1 MWLLNEET
9 FRAMQRAEASGLAPT
24 AQQRTEF
31 QAQIEARGGVPR
43 NMSVSGSTAEIR
55 VEGVLTK
62 TPDLFAM
69 LFGGGNTTYTDIQ
82 AALALADSDP
92 AIKDVSLFI
101 DSPGGNVH
109 GLFDTLAA
117 LEAFSKPIKVR
128 AVQAQSAAY
137 AIAAAAG
144 KIDAVNPAAMF
155 GSIGTAV
162 SLFVDDEVVT
172 LTNTDSPDKRPDPR
186 TEEGRAVIV
195 QFLDA
200 INELFVDA
208 IARGRGV
215 SASVVSSEFGRGRT
229 VLAAEAKRK
238 GMIDSISKPARK
250 ASVRAEAQET
260 PELQVED
267 NIPPATS
274 GAQQEKKHMTLEEL
288 KAQHPELCK
297 ELVAEGVKKGEA
309 GERDRVC
316 AHLTLGEASGDLK
329 TAFEAIK
336 SGEAMTSTLQAKYMA
351 AGMNRRDREE
361 RQSESNS
368 AEKVLSNADA
378 TEPDAKDLGDEVV
391 ALMEQRRGKKVS

>member
-92 AIKDVSLFI
+92 AVKDVSLFI

-250 ASVRAEAQET
+250 ASVRAEVQET
-260 PELQVED
+260 PELQAED

-297 ELVAEGVKKGEA
+297 ELVAEGVKK
-309 GERDRVC
+309 ERDRVC

-329 TAFEAIK
+329 TAFEAIE
-336 SGEAMTSTLQAKYMA
+336 SGEVMTSTLQAKYMA

-361 RQSESNS
+361 RQSESSS

>member
-31 QAQIEARGGVPR
+31 QAQVEARGGVPR

-92 AIKDVSLFI
+92 AVKDVSLFI

-144 KIDAVNPAAMF
+144 KIAAVNPAAMF

-215 SASVVSSEFGRGRT
+215 SASVVSREFGRGRT

-250 ASVRAEAQET
+250 ASVRAEVQET

-297 ELVAEGVKKGEA
+297 ELVAEGVKK
-309 GERDRVC
+309 ERDRVC

-329 TAFEAIK
+329 TAFEAIE
-336 SGEAMTSTLQAKYMA
+336 SGEVMTSTLQAKYMA

-361 RQSESNS
+361 RQSESSS

>member
-24 AQQRTEF
+24 AQQRAEF

-92 AIKDVSLFI
+92 AVKDVSLFI

-137 AIAAAAG
+137 AIASAAG
-144 KIDAVNPAAMF
+144 KIEAVNPAAMF

-250 ASVRAEAQET
+250 ASVRAEVQET
-260 PELQVED
+260 PELQAED

-297 ELVAEGVKKGEA
+297 ELVAEGVKK
-309 GERDRVC
+309 ERDRVC

-329 TAFEAIK
+329 TAFEAIE

-361 RQSESNS
+361 RQSESSS